1 MSTAIATAKP
11 RKVSKRGR
19 VGEGRPSKYAEWMI
33 PVVREMGMLGATL
46 QNLANA
52 LQVDDLTVSRWMDIP
67 EFGSA
72 VREVRDDLDARV
84 ERSLFER
91 AMGFEHASEKVFC
104 NAKGEVSR
112 ADTRVKY
119 APDTQAA
126 IFWLKNRQPK
136 KWREK
141 LEVQHGV
148 SPEGQNM
155 DAGQVVDGL
164 VALAIKH
171 PIAAVPL
178 RTLLQSALDRIPVPE

>member
-1 MSTAIATAKP
+1 
-11 RKVSKRGR
+11 V
-19 VGEGRPSKYAEWMI
+19 
-33 PVVREMGMLGATL
+33 
-46 QNLANA
+46 N
-52 LQVDDLTVSRWMDIP
+52 
-67 EFGSA
+67 
-72 VREVRDDLDARV
+72 DLDARV